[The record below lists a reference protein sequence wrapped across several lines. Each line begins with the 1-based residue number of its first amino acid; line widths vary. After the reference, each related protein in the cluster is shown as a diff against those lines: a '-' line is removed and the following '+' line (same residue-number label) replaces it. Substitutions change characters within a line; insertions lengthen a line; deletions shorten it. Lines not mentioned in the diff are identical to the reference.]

1 MIMKYDR
8 VQGFIKQLQFLQ
20 KCLFNLCAC
29 GFEGHRFSHLKRTKV
44 RVIIF
49 TNDGLQP
56 YNLEQRSNP
65 HSLTRAFELTG
76 CVWRLSRR
84 LEATWSAR
92 RAKQFAIKCQTTR
105 SCTELAS
112 FMDGVWN
119 SSRPIWRVFY
129 MRAIRRLKA

>member
-1 MIMKYDR
+1 M
-8 VQGFIKQLQFLQ
+8 
-20 KCLFNLCAC
+20 
-29 GFEGHRFSHLKRTKV
+29 RTKV

-49 TNDGLQP
+49 TNDGL
-56 YNLEQRSNP
+56 NP
-65 HSLTRAFELTG
+65 TTWSKDPIRIHLPEHLSLQDAYG
-76 CVWRLSRR
+76 GYGIVSRR
-84 LEATWSAR
+84 LEATWSAW

-112 FMDGVWN
+112 FMDGVWK